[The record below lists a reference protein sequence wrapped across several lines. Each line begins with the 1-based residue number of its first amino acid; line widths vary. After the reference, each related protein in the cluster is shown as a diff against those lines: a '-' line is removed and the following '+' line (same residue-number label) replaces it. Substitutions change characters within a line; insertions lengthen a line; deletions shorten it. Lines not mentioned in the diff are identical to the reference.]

1 MFSKILFTLAVIFAC
16 MWVLANRAPARSRL
30 REIPNPEVEKRR
42 KAMRLASYAFMA
54 LMIVAACVMLYLQ
67 ATPD

>member
-1 MFSKILFTLAVIFAC
+1 MISKILFTLAVIFAC
-16 MWVLANRAPARSRL
+16 MWVLANRAPSRSRL

-54 LMIVAACVMLYLQ
+54 LMIIAAGAMLYLQ